1 MKLMADKLVN
11 QLSVV
16 RHWLGKLLRS
26 LKLPQ
31 PQKLKVSFVLSFCKR
46 LFYYFRIWI
55 LMSKNS
61 FMTVLS
67 RKKILFLFLLGKIL
81 RFSFFTAFIY
91 FLVLGAK
98 GLSGYTKEQVVFF
111 FLTFSL
117 IDILSQF
124 LFREVYRFRSLVV
137 TGDLDLVLTKPVS
150 TLFRVLMGG
159 ADVID
164 FITIPPLLFAVCYV
178 GNLFQPSYLQIFLYI
193 LLFFDG
199 FLVALAFHIAVLAL
213 GILTLEIDHSIM
225 IYRDLVAL
233 GKLPIDIYR
242 EPLRGILTFIFP
254 VAIMVSLPAKA
265 LMGLVSLQGVF
276 LSLTSAVLTFFVSL
290 RFWNFALK
298 KYTSAS

>member
-199 FLVALAFHIAVLAL
+199 FWKATYRHIQGTPKGYFNLYLSRGYNGFTSCKSVNGIGKSSGGLFVFDISCFNFFCFFKILELCTKEVYKCLKLKYRKELLDFQLIFLCGLDKIAFA
-213 GILTLEIDHSIM
+213 
-225 IYRDLVAL
+225 
-233 GKLPIDIYR
+233 
-242 EPLRGILTFIFP
+242 
-254 VAIMVSLPAKA
+254 
-265 LMGLVSLQGVF
+265 GVYE
-276 LSLTSAVLTFFVSL
+276 A
-290 RFWNFALK
+290 
-298 KYTSAS
+298 